1 MGLAAKGVMAHYLD
15 VNFSLVPDYILS
27 ELHKED
33 ELPVRIYRPGEPT
46 QAEKVLEILASETL
60 THPELIILDSLILMG
75 RVALLRDLEVDPVYV
90 FALMRKFALKPQ
102 KRAVVILETRMR
114 NVSQASVVKQFTKH
128 IDFIAKSAM
137 VAGGALSISVSHT
150 PFTDVKLCRIE
161 ASDLPTALL

>member
-1 MGLAAKGVMAHYLD
+1 MGLAAKGVVAHYLD

-33 ELPVRIYRPGEPT
+33 ELPVRIYRPEEPT

-102 KRAVVILETRMR
+102 KRAVVVLETRMR

-150 PFTDVKLCRIE
+150 PFTDAKLCRIE
-161 ASDLPTALL
+161 ASDLPTTLL